1 MQQWRSDAPVTMRG
15 TLTVPDP
22 AEIQQQIEETRAELA
37 STIDAIA
44 ERVNPKRVASRSV
57 ETVKGKVE
65 DLRSRGT
72 SPNGSALAIGA
83 AGQQPLP
90 ARVATQ
96 LREAKETRGRSV
108 RWDRVAIVG
117 GGLTVLILLLRRRRH

>member
-1 MQQWRSDAPVTMRG
+1 MPVTTRG

-22 AEIQQQIEETRAELA
+22 AEIQQQIETTRAELA

-44 ERVNPKRVASRSV
+44 ERVNPKRVASRGV
-57 ETVKGKVE
+57 ETVKDKAR

-72 SPNGSALAIGA
+72 SPNGTVALNGSG

-90 ARVATQ
+90 SRVASQ
-96 LREAKETRGRSV
+96 LREAQATRGRSV
-108 RWDRVAIVG
+108 RWDRVAMVG
-117 GGLTVLILLLRRRRH
+117 GAIAVVLLIVRRRKS

>member
-1 MQQWRSDAPVTMRG
+1 M
-15 TLTVPDP
+15 PDP

-44 ERVNPKRVASRSV
+44 ERVNPKRVASRGVESV
-57 ETVKGKVE
+57 KTKVE

-72 SPNGSALAIGA
+72 SPNGSAAIGA
-83 AGQQPLP
+83 AGQQALP
-90 ARVATQ
+90 ARMASQ
-96 LREAKETRGRSV
+96 LREAKQTRGKSV

-117 GGLTVLILLLRRRRH
+117 GGLAALILLLRRRRH

>member
-1 MQQWRSDAPVTMRG
+1 VTTRG

-22 AEIQQQIEETRAELA
+22 AEIQQQIETTRAELA

-44 ERVNPKRVASRSV
+44 ERVNPKRVASRGV
-57 ETVKGKVE
+57 ETVKDKAR

-72 SPNGSALAIGA
+72 SPNGTLALNGSGT
-83 AGQQPLP
+83 GQQPLP
-90 ARVATQ
+90 ARVASQ
-96 LREAKETRGRSV
+96 LREAQATHGRSV

-117 GGLTVLILLLRRRRH
+117 GAIAVVLLIVRRRRS

>member
-1 MQQWRSDAPVTMRG
+1 MTRG

-44 ERVNPKRVASRSV
+44 ERVNPKRVASRGV

-72 SPNGSALAIGA
+72 MPNGSALANGS

-90 ARVATQ
+90 ARVASQ

>member
-1 MQQWRSDAPVTMRG
+1 MRG

-22 AEIQQQIEETRAELA
+22 ADIQQQIEETRAELA

-72 SPNGSALAIGA
+72 NPNGPAALNGA
-83 AGQQPLP
+83 TTGQQPLP
-90 ARVATQ
+90 ERVKAQ

-108 RWDRVAIVG
+108 RWDRVAMAG
-117 GGLTVLILLLRRRRH
+117 GALALLILLLRRRKD

>member
-1 MQQWRSDAPVTMRG
+1 LTRG

-44 ERVNPKRVASRSV
+44 ERVNPKRVASRGV

-72 SPNGSALAIGA
+72 MPNGSALANGA

-90 ARVATQ
+90 ARVASQ
-96 LREAKETRGRSV
+96 LREAKQTRGRSV

>member
-1 MQQWRSDAPVTMRG
+1 M
-15 TLTVPDP
+15 PDP

-44 ERVNPKRVASRSV
+44 DRINPKRVAARGV
-57 ETVKGKVE
+57 ETVKGKVD

-72 SPNGSALAIGA
+72 SPNGSTGPGALTGA
-83 AGQQPLP
+83 GAGQQPLT
-90 ARVATQ
+90 ARMASQ
-96 LREAKETRGRSV
+96 LREAQQTRGRSV

-117 GGLTVLILLLRRRRH
+117 GGLVVLILILRRRGH